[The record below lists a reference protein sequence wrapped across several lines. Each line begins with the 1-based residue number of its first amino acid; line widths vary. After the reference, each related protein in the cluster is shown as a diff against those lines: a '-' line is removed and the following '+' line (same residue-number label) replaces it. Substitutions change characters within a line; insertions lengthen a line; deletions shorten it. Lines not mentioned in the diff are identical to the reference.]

1 MIYGVFLPRGVL
13 DKLYHGNAERLFGL
27 ERKP

>member
-13 DKLYHGNAERLFGL
+13 EKIYHGNAERLLGVQTT
-27 ERKP
+27 P